1 MTKSFIIP
9 EGSSKSGR
17 AFSPA
22 IRFDIG
28 DAEMIFVS
36 GLLPKDE
43 QKNVVGEGDIEVQTR
58 FVFEKMITILRAAGA
73 ELGDLVKVDI
83 YLVDMKR
90 DFEKVSAIRNEY
102 LMESKPAATTVGI
115 TSTMTDGCDIEIDA
129 IATRKK

>member
-1 MTKSFIIP
+1 MSKVLIVP

-17 AFSPA
+17 AFSQA
-22 IRFDIG
+22 VKFDVG
-28 DAEMIFVS
+28 EAEMIFVS

-43 QKNVVGEGDIEVQTR
+43 LKNVVGEGDIEAQTR
-58 FVFEKMITILRAAGA
+58 CVFEKMITILKEAGA
-73 ELGDLVKVDI
+73 DLDDLVKVDI

-90 DFEKVSAIRNEY
+90 DFEKVSAIRNGY

-129 IATRKK
+129 VAMKRK

>member
-1 MTKSFIIP
+1 MPKEFIVP
-9 EGSSKSGR
+9 EGSSKTGR

-22 IRFDIG
+22 IKFDIG

-36 GLLPKDE
+36 GLLPKDA
-43 QKNVVGEGDIEVQTR
+43 QGNIVGEGDIEAQTR
-58 FVFEKMITILRAAGA
+58 FVFEKMITILREAGA

-90 DFEKVSAIRNEY
+90 DFEKVSAVRNGY

-115 TSTMTDGCDIEIDA
+115 TRTMTDGCDIEIDA
-129 IATRKK
+129 IAMKRK

>member
-1 MTKSFIIP
+1 MTKSFIVP
-9 EGSSKSGR
+9 EGPSKSGR

-22 IRFDIG
+22 VKFDVG

-43 QKNVVGEGDIEVQTR
+43 QKNVVGEGDIEAQTR
-58 FVFEKMITILRAAGA
+58 CVFEKMITILKEAGA
-73 ELGDLVKVDI
+73 DLGDLVKVDI
-83 YLVDMKR
+83 YLVNMKR
-90 DFEKVSAIRNEY
+90 DFEKVSTIRNGY

-129 IATRKK
+129 IAMRKK